1 MPTNT
6 KFSQRNSA
14 AGKMTGSQVAMGV
27 ATGKM
32 SAKDVANAMGKP
44 AKGSSSSTKTSTA
57 TKTSGS
63 NVKPSTTK
71 TTATKSMKTQN
82 IPEVTVSV
90 TKKTGTTPKPVTPPV
105 KEKGAVN
112 TNKYVQRTAG
122 GEYIELT
129 PEEHSKAVALQK
141 SGKSPKGSS
150 IQTLKESQYKESKNR
165 ILPAGSK
172 VVMMGGQETVLNPS
186 QYANYMSKRKT
197 K

>member
-44 AKGSSSSTKTSTA
+44 AKGSSTSTKPNA

-71 TTATKSMKTQN
+71 TTVTKPMKTQN
-82 IPEVTVSV
+82 IPEVAVSV
-90 TKKTGTTPKPVTPPV
+90 TKKTGTNTKPVTPQV
-105 KEKGAVN
+105 KEKGVLD
-112 TNKYVQRTAG
+112 TDVYIIRDPSRDYVYRQVPRGT
-122 GEYIELT
+122 
-129 PEEHSKAVALQK
+129 
-141 SGKSPKGSS
+141 KG
-150 IQTLKESQYKESKNR
+150 
-165 ILPAGSK
+165 A
-172 VVMMGGQETVLNPS
+172 TVLNPS
-186 QYANYMSKRKT
+186 RYEKMKGGIGPMK

>member
-6 KFSQRNSA
+6 KFTQRNSA
-14 AGKMTGSQVAMGV
+14 AGTGLKSNLM
-27 ATGKM
+27 
-32 SAKDVANAMGKP
+32 KDMMKSNTPSNAPKP
-44 AKGSSSSTKTSTA
+44 TKTSTA

-90 TKKTGTTPKPVTPPV
+90 TKKAGTTPRPVTPPV

-129 PEEHSKAVALQK
+129 PKEHEQMVSLAKA
-141 SGKSPKGSS
+141 GKAPKGTNV
-150 IQTLKESQYKESKNR
+150 QTLSASRYEEGKKR
-165 ILPAGSK
+165 ILPVGSK
-172 VVMMGGQETVLNPS
+172 VVMMGGSETVLNPS
-186 QYANYMSKRKT
+186 QYADYMSRQKGGSNYGKPRSK
-197 K
+197 